1 MNKNSLLFKFVFLYG
16 GEERGIIQR
25 QVFKKLT
32 PAVFGIYPREICKWI
47 STRVGWGSMCHCF
60 TFWNSF
66 KMKTHPI
73 TVMLEE
79 RSGHYHCERH
89 GNRHSIFSSWRDNSD
104 QIVSYSYQIIAS
116 SFQIRVLLQFIV
128 SINNNNKKFFLSA
141 WNLEDTQQMFIEAT
155 ASMLEPDFESLN
167 FSSTTL

>member
-1 MNKNSLLFKFVFLYG
+1 
-16 GEERGIIQR
+16 
-25 QVFKKLT
+25 
-32 PAVFGIYPREICKWI
+32 
-47 STRVGWGSMCHCF
+47 
-60 TFWNSF
+60 
-66 KMKTHPI
+66 
-73 TVMLEE
+73 MLEE
-79 RSGHYHCERH
+79 RNGNYHCERH
-89 GNRHSIFSSWRDNSD
+89 GNRCSIFSSWRDNSD

-141 WNLEDTQQMFIEAT
+141 WNLEDTQQMFIEAI